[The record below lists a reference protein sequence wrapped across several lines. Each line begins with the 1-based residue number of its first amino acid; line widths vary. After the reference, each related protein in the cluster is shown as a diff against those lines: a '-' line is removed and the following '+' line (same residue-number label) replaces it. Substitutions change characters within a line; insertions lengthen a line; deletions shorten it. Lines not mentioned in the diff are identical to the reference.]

1 MTLKITADRGSAITL
16 AAILKKFKDG
26 NKHTV
31 DHLSKLCKEERIGTQ
46 RQIREIMQCL
56 KDMGCVSSHGKHGNK
71 CHIPQWMH
79 TGHIMSE
86 LYKRGV
92 IS

>member
-1 MTLKITADRGSAITL
+1 MRNLFTADRGSAITL

-26 NKHTV
+26 NRHTINR
-31 DHLSKLCKEERIGTQ
+31 LSELCKEEGIGTK

-56 KDMGCVSSHGKHGNK
+56 KDMGCVSNHGRNGNK
-71 CHIPQWMH
+71 CHFHHEIH
-79 TGHIMSE
+79 AGHIMSE
-86 LYKRGV
+86 LYNRGI